1 MEEKKKR
8 KPYYNK
14 EHQVRYQKEHVRR
27 TVINLIDRT
36 DSDIIQKLD
45 SVENKQGYIKQLIRD
60 DIKRGGQ

>member
-8 KPYYNK
+8 KPYYNL

-27 TVINLIDRT
+27 TVINLVDRT

>member
-8 KPYYNK
+8 SYYNL
-14 EHQVRYQKEHVRR
+14 EHQVRYQKEHVMR